1 MVPTLPGFAQ
11 TLEPRGKVGLP
22 GGVVHSDQLSGITFI
37 GDRLVIC
44 PDEEASFQTLRRVAP
59 DRYTVA
65 TTITLFSGDDVEID
79 LEGAAKDGT
88 HVYLVG
94 SHSLARKK
102 SQVEPYLSKR
112 TDSDSQTLRN
122 VKGPTVSFD

>member
-1 MVPTLPGFAQ
+1 
-11 TLEPRGKVGLP
+11 
-22 GGVVHSDQLSGITFI
+22 VHSDQLSGITFI